1 MRETSAPKEGWSVVV
16 PYFNEKNFL
25 AATLASL
32 AAQTLPPARLILV
45 DNASTDRS
53 RAVAGDFGR
62 THPAIAISFL
72 SEPVPGKVR
81 ALKSGIEA
89 VDTEFV
95 ALCDADTLYPPKYLE
110 RAAALFA
117 ARPQTAAV
125 LAFGEYEG
133 ATALARAML
142 RLKWAIS
149 AALMPRQAHS
159 GGFGQAF
166 RTSVLKQVGGYSK
179 DRWPYMVA
187 DHEIIH
193 CVGKLGGIAYSPA
206 HFCVT
211 SDRRL
216 DRRRVD
222 WTLAER
228 LAYHLVPHSRKD
240 WFFYEFLAT
249 RFERRGLYNAN
260 LRVRDWEA
268 ESA

>member
-1 MRETSAPKEGWSVVV
+1 MREVNPLNEGWSVVV
-16 PYFNEKNFL
+16 PYFNEENFL
-25 AATLASL
+25 AATLTSL
-32 AAQTLPPARLILV
+32 AAQTLRPARLIFV

-53 RAVAGDFGR
+53 RDVADDFSR
-62 THPAIAISFL
+62 AFPEIAITFL
-72 SEPVPGKVR
+72 SEPEPGKVR
-81 ALKSGIEA
+81 ALKTGIGA

-95 ALCDADTLYPPKYLE
+95 ALCDADTIYPPRYLE

-117 ARPQTAAV
+117 ARPRAAAV
-125 LAFGEYEG
+125 LAFGEYRG
-133 ATALARAML
+133 ARAPARALL
-142 RLKWAIS
+142 RLKWAAS

-166 RTSVLKQVGGYSK
+166 RTSVLQRAGGYSN

-193 CVGKLGGIAYSPA
+193 HVGKLGGIAYSPA

-240 WFFYEFLAT
+240 WFFYKFLAS

-268 ESA
+268 GSA